1 MRDDRWILRGTPRS
15 KSLTL
20 LTQFLLCLALPCLL
34 FLCESNAVAA
44 PKPPS
49 IRFITLKSGVYLYLD
64 DVARFYGMTTK
75 VQEKEI
81 TLSSRYSTIKLA
93 IDSRVMTLNN
103 VQMHLSRAIMQN
115 GRQLLIGKS
124 DFTNLLE
131 PVLRNKTLPRRKVRH
146 ILIDPG
152 HGGKDVGAVSGN
164 IYEKN
169 INLQVAQRLAKKL
182 QARGYRVSMTR
193 TKDEDV
199 PLEERVNIAKKL
211 QPDAFISL
219 HCNSASSSVTG
230 LEIYIATPAGD
241 APTNDYHVS
250 KKACPANAFNTDNA
264 FLAFFAQQAILLRTG
279 MVDRGIR
286 RRRYYVVRNVPF
298 PCMLVEMGFISNK
311 EELAQLRSAYRQ
323 ELIADAITEAVG
335 RYKDATK

>member
-1 MRDDRWILRGTPRS
+1 MRDDRWTLRGTPRS
-15 KSLTL
+15 KSLTS

-75 VQEKEI
+75 IQEKEI

-152 HGGKDVGAVSGN
+152 HGGKDVGAVSG
-164 IYEKN
+164 
-169 INLQVAQRLAKKL
+169 
-182 QARGYRVSMTR
+182 
-193 TKDEDV
+193 
-199 PLEERVNIAKKL
+199 
-211 QPDAFISL
+211 
-219 HCNSASSSVTG
+219 
-230 LEIYIATPAGD
+230 
-241 APTNDYHVS
+241 
-250 KKACPANAFNTDNA
+250 
-264 FLAFFAQQAILLRTG
+264 FFY
-279 MVDRGIR
+279 DRGR
-286 RRRYYVVRNVPF
+286 FPSFRNP
-298 PCMLVEMGFISNK
+298 
-311 EELAQLRSAYRQ
+311 
-323 ELIADAITEAVG
+323 
-335 RYKDATK
+335 ATC